1 MHNYSVKRRKV
12 IKEFLLAGLLAI
24 LPMGGSDSPTPYTL
38 TNEGIQL
45 PAGVTFQDN
54 GHVNVET
61 TKGTVNVHFEGKC
74 GTDKPDGCSADRIA
88 SAKYIGKGFIPWTV
102 FNINIEETC
111 VTWVQISN
119 FNEHYGEGDQSGF
132 GGGCDAPPVGPTP
145 TPTEEPT
152 VKPSETPTSE
162 PSKQGATET
171 PSVTPITTTSVET
184 PSLSPKT
191 KEPQPT
197 GEPGETVL
205 ASTGLDIVSY
215 VIITVFLL
223 VSGGVLVYVYKREDK

>member
-1 MHNYSVKRRKV
+1 M
-12 IKEFLLAGLLAI
+12 AGLLAI

-119 FNEHYGEGDQSGF
+119 LNEHHGEGDQPGF
-132 GGGCDAPPVGPTP
+132 GGGCITPPVEPTP
-145 TPTEEPT
+145 TPTPTPTVTPTEEPSDTPTT
-152 VKPSETPTSE
+152 VEPSETPTPE
-162 PSKQGATET
+162 PSETSTTET
-171 PSVTPITTTSVET
+171 PTPTTNTTAAAVAVET
-184 PSLSPKT
+184 PSLSHKT

-197 GEPGETVL
+197 GEPGETIL
-205 ASTGLDIVSY
+205 ASTGLDVAIY
-215 VIITVFLL
+215 VMITVFLL
-223 VSGGVLVYVYKREDK
+223 VSGGVLVYVYKREDR